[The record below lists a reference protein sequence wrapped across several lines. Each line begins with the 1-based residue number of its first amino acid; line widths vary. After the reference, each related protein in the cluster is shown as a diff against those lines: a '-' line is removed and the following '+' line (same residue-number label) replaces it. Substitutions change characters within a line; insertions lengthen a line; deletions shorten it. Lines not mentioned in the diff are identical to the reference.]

1 MDLLPTSEQDEICS
15 SIRAVLADHAPV
27 GAPVSDELWTAA
39 AAQGWFGLGVDEGAG
54 GVGYG
59 PIEETL
65 LAVELGRAVAPGP
78 FIATVLAVHHA
89 LAVGSTARAA
99 ALMDG
104 TLRCT
109 WAEPDPH
116 GGMWLWEPD
125 TADLAI
131 ASADGAVGLV
141 ATAGGEDMAPID
153 ERVPTSYLADRPTVT
168 AAINGDDARS
178 LNHRASL
185 LISAYLAGIAE
196 ATCAQSVAYVTDR
209 EQFGQPVGAF
219 QAVKHRCADMATRA
233 AAAVSQTHVAAISF
247 TDDQAAELH
256 VPAARLVAIDAA
268 ITNAQVNVQ
277 NHGGIGFTWE
287 HTAHRYVTRA
297 RVVSTMLGGR
307 RGVIDPLVGR

>member
-1 MDLLPTSEQDEICS
+1 MDLLPTAEQDEICS
-15 SIRAVLADHAPV
+15 SIRAVLSDHAPV
-27 GAPVSDELWTAA
+27 GGPISDELWSAA
-39 AAQGWFGLGVDEGAG
+39 AAQGWFGLGIDEAAG

-59 PIEETL
+59 PIEEAL
-65 LAVELGRAVAPGP
+65 LALELGRAVAPGP
-78 FIATVLAVHHA
+78 FIPTILAVHHA
-89 LAVGSTARAA
+89 LALGSAARAA

-104 TLRCT
+104 TLRCA

-116 GGMWLWEPD
+116 GGMWLLEPAA
-125 TADLAI
+125 ADLAI
-131 ASADGAVGLV
+131 ACVDGVVALV
-141 ATAGGEDMAPID
+141 PTVGGEIVLPID
-153 ERVPTSYLADRPTVT
+153 ERVPSSYLAELPTMT
-168 AAINGDDARS
+168 ATVVGDQGHA
-178 LNHRASL
+178 LHHRASL

-233 AAAVSQTHVAAISF
+233 AAAVSQTHVAAIALC
-247 TDDQAAELH
+247 DHRDIELH
-256 VPAARLVAIDAA
+256 VPSARLVAIDAA
-268 ITNAQVNVQ
+268 VSNAQVNVQ

-307 RGVIDPLVGR
+307 RAVIDPLVGR